1 MTKNL
6 GLTFQRLLRVIT
18 LFYIQK
24 ILFDFVVNARVHF

>member
-6 GLTFQRLLRVIT
+6 GLTFQRIRVIT